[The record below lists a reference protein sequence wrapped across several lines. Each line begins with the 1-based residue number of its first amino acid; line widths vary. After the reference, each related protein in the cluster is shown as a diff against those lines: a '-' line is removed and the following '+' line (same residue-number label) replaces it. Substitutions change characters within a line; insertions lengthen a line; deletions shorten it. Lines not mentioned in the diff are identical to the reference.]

1 MNKEKEKYSN
11 YSKKQ
16 SRNIALANAVTFL
29 IVIGL
34 AFYLV
39 NSIKFSIDEEARIN
53 EAEDK
58 IIEKLKMI
66 RSAQIA
72 FQKVNGEYANEWDTL
87 LNFIENG
94 NLYIVD
100 RREETV
106 LLDYGAEET
115 TVYIDTVGNPISVID
130 SIFSSITNF
139 NPKKLIYVPGYD
151 DVKFEIWASKI
162 EKGGVQVDVVE
173 VRNPKPFNPN
183 RKESNEAN
191 INKPLRF
198 GSRTSITTAGNWE

>member
-1 MNKEKEKYSN
+1 MKNLKY
-11 YSKKQ
+11 YTYGTLL
-16 SRNIALANAVTFL
+16 LAA
-29 IVIGL
+29 GL

-53 EAEDK
+53 EAEAK
-58 IIEKLKMI
+58 VIEKLKMI

-72 FQKVNGEYANEWDTL
+72 FQSVNGQFASEWDTL
-87 LNFIENG
+87 LNFIDSG
-94 NLYIVD
+94 NIFLIQ

-115 TVYIDTVGNPISVID
+115 TLYLDTLGSVTVID
-130 SIFSSITNF
+130 SLSSSIPNF
-139 NPKKLIYVPGYD
+139 VASNLINVPGYEN
-151 DVKFEIWASKI
+151 VQFEIWASKI
-162 EKGGVQVDVVE
+162 EKGGVEVDVVE
-173 VRNPKPFNPN
+173 VRNPKPFDPN

>member
-1 MNKEKEKYSN
+1 MKNLKY
-11 YSKKQ
+11 YTYGTLL
-16 SRNIALANAVTFL
+16 LAA
-29 IVIGL
+29 GL

-53 EAEDK
+53 EAEAK
-58 IIEKLKMI
+58 VIEKLKMI

-72 FQKVNGEYANEWDTL
+72 FQSVNGQFANEWDTL
-87 LNFIENG
+87 LNFIDSG
-94 NLYIVD
+94 NIFLIQ

-115 TVYIDTVGNPISVID
+115 TLYLDTLGSVTVID
-130 SIFSSITNF
+130 SLFSSIPNF
-139 NPKKLIYVPGYD
+139 VASNLINVPGYEN
-151 DVKFEIWASKI
+151 VQFEIWASKI
-162 EKGGVQVDVVE
+162 EKGGVEVDVVE
-173 VRNPKPFNPN
+173 VRNPKPFDPD
-183 RKESNEAN
+183 RKEENEAN

>member
-1 MNKEKEKYSN
+1 MKNLKY
-11 YSKKQ
+11 YTYGTLL
-16 SRNIALANAVTFL
+16 LAA
-29 IVIGL
+29 GL

-53 EAEDK
+53 EAEAK
-58 IIEKLKMI
+58 VIEKLKMI

-72 FQKVNGEYANEWDTL
+72 FQSVNGQFASEWDTL
-87 LNFIENG
+87 LNFIDSG
-94 NLYIVD
+94 NIFLIQ

-115 TVYIDTVGNPISVID
+115 TLYLDTLGSVTVID
-130 SIFSSITNF
+130 SLFSSIPNF
-139 NPKKLIYVPGYD
+139 VASNLINVPGYEN
-151 DVKFEIWASKI
+151 VQFEIWASKI
-162 EKGGVQVDVVE
+162 EKGGVEVDVVE
-173 VRNPKPFNPN
+173 VRNPNPFDSN

>member
-1 MNKEKEKYSN
+1 MKNLKY
-11 YSKKQ
+11 YTYGTLL
-16 SRNIALANAVTFL
+16 LAA
-29 IVIGL
+29 GL

-53 EAEDK
+53 EAEAK
-58 IIEKLKMI
+58 VIEKLKMI

-72 FQKVNGEYANEWDTL
+72 FQSVNGQFASEWDTL
-87 LNFIENG
+87 LNFIDSG
-94 NLYIVD
+94 NIFLIQ
-100 RREETV
+100 RREETI

-115 TVYIDTVGNPISVID
+115 TLYLDTLGSVTVID
-130 SIFSSITNF
+130 SLFSSIPNF
-139 NPKKLIYVPGYD
+139 VASNLINVPGYEN
-151 DVKFEIWASKI
+151 VQFEIWASKI
-162 EKGGVQVDVVE
+162 EKGGVEVDVVE
-173 VRNPKPFNPN
+173 VRNPKPFDLN